1 MRDSVFKLSYFL
13 SANEKFHIARVNIT
27 SSQDLSLH
35 SHDYAEIL
43 WVEKGTGIHHVNGHQ
58 FRLSPGD
65 LIMVRPKDRH
75 TFSSSGK
82 GIVIVNVAF
91 PVETLD
97 YFRQRYFEWS
107 NLYFWTTGMFPF
119 QMRLSRDIVKR
130 LSSRAEEAMK
140 YGRSKI
146 QLDSLLLFIFRQI
159 TANEKVEDSSEIPVW
174 LFNAIQKFNSPEFFI
189 QGIAGFVTLCDRNI
203 DYVNRIVKLHF
214 HKSLTDLINEFKMQ
228 YATTQLSITSMPIK
242 EICTNC
248 GFRNLGHFYKIFRSV
263 YNQTP
268 YEYRRINQLIV

>member
-1 MRDSVFKLSYFL
+1 MLKSYGLKREQAFTM
-13 SANEKFHIARVNIT
+13 SME
-27 SSQDLSLH
+27 
-35 SHDYAEIL
+35 
-43 WVEKGTGIHHVNGHQ
+43 HQ

-130 LSSRAEEAMK
+130 LSSRRKKQWNTGDPIYSSIVCCFSFSGRLRLMK
-140 YGRSKI
+140 RWKI
-146 QLDSLLLFIFRQI
+146 LQRYRFGYSMLF
-159 TANEKVEDSSEIPVW
+159 K
-174 LFNAIQKFNSPEFFI
+174 NSI
-189 QGIAGFVTLCDRNI
+189 VRNF
-203 DYVNRIVKLHF
+203 Y
-214 HKSLTDLINEFKMQ
+214 SG
-228 YATTQLSITSMPIK
+228 
-242 EICTNC
+242 NC
-248 GFRNLGHFYKIFRSV
+248 GV
-263 YNQTP
+263 
-268 YEYRRINQLIV
+268 RRFMWP

>member
-97 YFRQRYFEWS
+97 SVSDILNGVTCTFGLPVCSHFR
-107 NLYFWTTGMFPF
+107 
-119 QMRLSRDIVKR
+119 
-130 LSSRAEEAMK
+130 
-140 YGRSKI
+140 
-146 QLDSLLLFIFRQI
+146 
-159 TANEKVEDSSEIPVW
+159 
-174 LFNAIQKFNSPEFFI
+174 
-189 QGIAGFVTLCDRNI
+189 
-203 DYVNRIVKLHF
+203 
-214 HKSLTDLINEFKMQ
+214 
-228 YATTQLSITSMPIK
+228 
-242 EICTNC
+242 
-248 GFRNLGHFYKIFRSV
+248 
-263 YNQTP
+263 
-268 YEYRRINQLIV
+268 

>member
-107 NLYFWTTGMFPF
+107 NLW
-119 QMRLSRDIVKR
+119 
-130 LSSRAEEAMK
+130 
-140 YGRSKI
+140 
-146 QLDSLLLFIFRQI
+146 
-159 TANEKVEDSSEIPVW
+159 
-174 LFNAIQKFNSPEFFI
+174 
-189 QGIAGFVTLCDRNI
+189 
-203 DYVNRIVKLHF
+203 
-214 HKSLTDLINEFKMQ
+214 
-228 YATTQLSITSMPIK
+228 
-242 EICTNC
+242 
-248 GFRNLGHFYKIFRSV
+248 
-263 YNQTP
+263 
-268 YEYRRINQLIV
+268 

>member
-140 YGRSKI
+140 YGRSNI

-159 TANEKVEDSSEIPVW
+159 TANEKV
-174 LFNAIQKFNSPEFFI
+174 
-189 QGIAGFVTLCDRNI
+189 
-203 DYVNRIVKLHF
+203 
-214 HKSLTDLINEFKMQ
+214 
-228 YATTQLSITSMPIK
+228 
-242 EICTNC
+242 
-248 GFRNLGHFYKIFRSV
+248 
-263 YNQTP
+263 
-268 YEYRRINQLIV
+268 

>member
-140 YGRSKI
+140 YGRSNI

-189 QGIAGFVTLCDRNI
+189 QGIAGFVALCDRNI

-248 GFRNLGHFYKIFRSV
+248 GFRNLGHFYKIPQIRS
-263 YNQTP
+263 
-268 YEYRRINQLIV
+268 

>member
-82 GIVIVNVAF
+82 GIFISVSDILNGVTCTF
-91 PVETLD
+91 GLPVCSH
-97 YFRQRYFEWS
+97 FR
-107 NLYFWTTGMFPF
+107 
-119 QMRLSRDIVKR
+119 
-130 LSSRAEEAMK
+130 
-140 YGRSKI
+140 
-146 QLDSLLLFIFRQI
+146 
-159 TANEKVEDSSEIPVW
+159 
-174 LFNAIQKFNSPEFFI
+174 
-189 QGIAGFVTLCDRNI
+189 
-203 DYVNRIVKLHF
+203 
-214 HKSLTDLINEFKMQ
+214 
-228 YATTQLSITSMPIK
+228 
-242 EICTNC
+242 
-248 GFRNLGHFYKIFRSV
+248 
-263 YNQTP
+263 
-268 YEYRRINQLIV
+268 

>member
-43 WVEKGTGIHHVNGHQ
+43 WVEKGTGIHYVNGHQ

-140 YGRSKI
+140 YGRSNIVCCFSFSGRLRLMKRWKI
-146 QLDSLLLFIFRQI
+146 LQRYRFGYSMLFKNSIVRNFLFRELRGSSLY
-159 TANEKVEDSSEIPVW
+159 
-174 LFNAIQKFNSPEFFI
+174 
-189 QGIAGFVTLCDRNI
+189 VTVI
-203 DYVNRIVKLHF
+203 
-214 HKSLTDLINEFKMQ
+214 
-228 YATTQLSITSMPIK
+228 SIM
-242 EICTNC
+242 
-248 GFRNLGHFYKIFRSV
+248 
-263 YNQTP
+263 
-268 YEYRRINQLIV
+268 

>member
-130 LSSRAEEAMK
+130 LSSRAEEAMIFFCFSFS
-140 YGRSKI
+140 GRLRLMKRWKI
-146 QLDSLLLFIFRQI
+146 LQRYRFGYSMLFKNSIVRNFLFRELRGSSLY
-159 TANEKVEDSSEIPVW
+159 
-174 LFNAIQKFNSPEFFI
+174 
-189 QGIAGFVTLCDRNI
+189 VTVI
-203 DYVNRIVKLHF
+203 
-214 HKSLTDLINEFKMQ
+214 
-228 YATTQLSITSMPIK
+228 SIM
-242 EICTNC
+242 
-248 GFRNLGHFYKIFRSV
+248 
-263 YNQTP
+263 
-268 YEYRRINQLIV
+268 